1 MRCEARQ
8 TRQQPRGKYFTLAL
22 AEAARLY
29 GVRNPTEGERQF
41 VSDLLALGV
50 SVRETVDRL
59 FAPNAPAYSEA
70 GGLQQ
75 FLADTVRDRY
85 VAAQPATP
93 RGPWRTLAQQ
103 VTA

>member
-8 TRQQPRGKYFTLAL
+8 TRQPRGKYFTLAL

-29 GVRNPTEGERQF
+29 GVRNPTEGERRF
-41 VSDLLALGV
+41 VADLLDLGV

-75 FLADTVRDRY
+75 FY
-85 VAAQPATP
+85 
-93 RGPWRTLAQQ
+93 AQQ
-103 VTA
+103 HGRI